1 MLSAPPFS
9 VTIPCDTGILVR
21 TGCYVNEALEKQLIE
36 ELTDF
41 GIELSADQ
49 ARTLVS
55 YLTLV
60 IEKNKVVNLTRI
72 TNPSEAVTLH
82 LVDSLIPLASPML
95 HLSEKDHVLDMGTGA
110 GFPGVPVAVVTQ
122 AQALLVD
129 SVGKKTTAVQE
140 FADTLGLKS
149 IATRHAR
156 LEELAREI
164 PCSQNAVFARAVAK
178 TNVLLEYATPFLV
191 KGGMLVVEKGRP
203 EEEELRTASRAAKI
217 CGMRLVSRET
227 FELPHEHGHRE
238 VLLYEK
244 VKASQIKLPR
254 RNGLARQQPLGE

>member
-1 MLSAPPFS
+1 M
-9 VTIPCDTGILVR
+9 
-21 TGCYVNEALEKQLIE
+21 NEALEKQLIE
-36 ELTDF
+36 ELAVF

-55 YLTLV
+55 YLMLV

-72 TNPSEAVTLH
+72 TNPAEAVTLH
-82 LVDSLIPLASPML
+82 LVDSLIPLASSAL
-95 HLSEKDHVLDMGTGA
+95 HIGAKDHVLDMGTGA

-140 FADTLGLKS
+140 FADTLGLQNVG
-149 IATRHAR
+149 TRHAR

-191 KGGMLVVEKGRP
+191 KGGLLVVEKGRP
-203 EEEELRTASRAAKI
+203 QEEELRAASHAAKV
-217 CGMRLVSRET
+217 CGMKLVSRET
-227 FELPHEHGHRE
+227 FELPRDLGHRE

-244 VKASQIKLPR
+244 VRTSQIKLPR
-254 RNGLARQQPLGE
+254 RNGLARQQPLGEQ